1 MVKEIYEK
9 RALPVMALRNLVVFP
24 EQTVCFE
31 VGRPKSIKAIR
42 NAVDSTD
49 RLIFL
54 VTQKDATVEDPQFSE
69 LYDVGVVAEIKQISG
84 DGKNFEIVVEGLYRA
99 KITEVLK
106 ERLSM
111 RAVVE
116 QCLEA
121 LPDTEDLKTVAT
133 LRLLKERVEEYVSAS
148 PRIAPEVFLAV
159 LEEVDIATATDGVAG
174 HFHLEMEDK
183 QTLLSELNIIKRTE
197 TLCTIL
203 SRETEIL
210 KIEMELN
217 DKVQERM
224 DKNQREYYLR
234 EQIKAA
240 SVELGEDDSPLAE
253 SASYK
258 EKISALPIDER
269 SKKKLFDECE
279 RLVKTTPGSPEAN
292 VARTYL
298 ERVVSLPWGVYTE
311 DNLDVI
317 TARKTLEKDHYGLEE
332 VKERILELVA
342 VKKLAP
348 DANAQILC
356 LVGPP
361 GVGKTSIARSL
372 AEAMGRK
379 YVRISLGGVR
389 DEAEIRGH
397 RRTYIG
403 SMPGRIITA
412 IEQAG
417 TSNPLILLDE
427 IDKLGSDFKGDPSSA
442 LLEVLD
448 GEQNDTFND
457 HYIDV
462 PFDLSKVLFITTAND
477 ASQIPSAL
485 FDRMEI
491 IELYSYTAEDKFLIA
506 KKHLVPKQVKNFGM
520 NAKMIRFTDAAIRE
534 IIGSYT
540 KEAGVRTLD
549 RTITKIIRKAAVK
562 FAEGFEGKITVSPSN
577 LPEFL
582 GAPKY
587 KLSKLDFEKM
597 VGAANGL
604 AWTSV
609 GGEMMQIEVA
619 VLEGNGKLELTG
631 SLGDVMKESAK
642 AAVSFIRA
650 NCEKLGVESDFY
662 KTKDIHIHVPEGAVP
677 KDGPSAGVTMTTA
690 LVSALTETPVVKT
703 VAMTGE
709 ITLRGKVLAIGG
721 LREKST
727 AAFKNGMKTVLI
739 PAENEPD
746 LEKVN
751 ETIKNAIEFIPV
763 SNLDEVLSIA
773 LESKKSDKTRS
784 TKSDKT
790 KSNPINNG
798 KDTKSTGVYC
808 KEGAN
813 NYELQQS

>member
-31 VGRPKSIKAIR
+31 VGRTKSIKAIR
-42 NAVDSTD
+42 NAVDTTD

-54 VTQKDATVEDPQFSE
+54 VTQKDALVEDPKFEE
-69 LYDVGVVAEIKQISG
+69 LYDIGVVAEIKQISG
-84 DGKNFEIVVEGLYRA
+84 DGKSFEIVVEGLYRA
-99 KITEVLK
+99 RITEILK
-106 ERLSM
+106 ERFSM

-116 QCLEA
+116 QAPEN
-121 LPDTEDLKTVAT
+121 LPNDEDFKTIAA
-133 LRLLKERVEEYVSAS
+133 LRLLKENVEEYVNAS

-159 LEEVDIATATDGVAG
+159 LEESDITTATDGVAG
-174 HFHLEMEDK
+174 HFHLQTEDK
-183 QTLLSELNIIKRTE
+183 QALLSELDVMKRTE
-197 TLCTIL
+197 SLCTIL

-210 KIEMELN
+210 KLETEIH
-217 DKVQERM
+217 DKVQDRM
-224 DKNQREYYLR
+224 DKNQRDYYLR

-240 SVELGEDDSPLAE
+240 SIELGEDDSLLAE
-253 SASYK
+253 AEKYK
-258 EKISALPIDER
+258 EKISALPIDEK

-279 RLVKTTPGSPEAN
+279 RLLKTTPGGPEAN
-292 VARTYL
+292 VSRTYL
-298 ERVVSLPWGVYTE
+298 ERVTSLPWGVYTK
-311 DNLDVI
+311 DNLDVAG
-317 TARKTLEKDHYGLEE
+317 ARKILEKDHYGLEE
-332 VKERILELVA
+332 VKERILELIA

-372 AEAMGRK
+372 ADAMGRK
-379 YVRISLGGVR
+379 YVRISLGGVH

-412 IEQAG
+412 IEQAE
-417 TSNPLILLDE
+417 TANPLILLDE
-427 IDKLGSDFKGDPSSA
+427 IDKLGSDYKGDPSSA

-448 GEQNDTFND
+448 GEQNGTFND

-477 ASQIPSAL
+477 ASQIPGPL
-485 FDRMEI
+485 YDRMEI
-491 IELYSYTAEDKFLIA
+491 IELYSYTAEDKFSIA
-506 KKHLVPKQVKNFGM
+506 KKHLIPKQVKNFGM
-520 NAKMIRFTDAAIRE
+520 TPKMIRFTDGAIRE

-562 FAEGFEGKITVSPSN
+562 FAEGFEGRITVSPSN
-577 LPEFL
+577 LNEYL

-587 KLSKLDFEKM
+587 KPSKFDFEEM
-597 VGAANGL
+597 IGAANGL

-642 AAVSFIRA
+642 AAVSYIRA
-650 NCEKLGVESDFY
+650 NYEKLGVECDFY

-690 LVSALTETPVVKT
+690 LVSALTDTPVVKT

-709 ITLRGKVLAIGG
+709 ITLRGRVLAIGG

-727 AAFKNGMKTVLI
+727 AAFKNSMKTVII
-739 PAENEPD
+739 PEENKAD
-746 LEKVN
+746 IEKINDTVRN
-751 ETIKNAIEFIPV
+751 SIEFIPV
-763 SNLDEVLSIA
+763 STLDEVLSIA
-773 LESKKSDKTRS
+773 LENKKAVITHNKKSENK
-784 TKSDKT
+784 KNNPIKNGGSDK
-790 KSNPINNG
+790 
-798 KDTKSTGVYC
+798 KSTGVYC
-808 KEGAN
+808 SEV
-813 NYELQQS
+813 